1 MLNLKKMILLVV
13 LPFVICSLFLSNIYE
28 IFPSPIQL
36 VLLKAFLVLC
46 GFITAYFIV
55 EVLLPKIDYSNDHQW
70 QLLIK
75 NVAIY
80 VVVIYCFAV
89 GG

>member
-13 LPFVICSLFLSNIYE
+13 LPFVICSLFLSNVYE
-28 IFPSPIQL
+28 VFPAPIQL
-36 VLLKAFLVLC
+36 VLLKAFLVMC
-46 GFITAYFIV
+46 GFLLSYLLV
-55 EVLLPKIDYSNDHQW
+55 EVLLPKIDLSNDNQW

-75 NVAIY
+75 DVAIY